1 MIDDL
6 LIYSGT
12 SNRPLAQATAE
23 LLGVALGNL
32 DLIRFPDGEVSP
44 LIHDSVRGKDVFIIQ
59 PTSPPVD
66 GHIIELLLTLDAFKR
81 ASARRITAV
90 IPYYGYSRQERKAKP
105 REAISAKV
113 IANCITGSGADRV
126 MLLDIHA
133 PAMQGFFDIPV
144 DALTAVGLLT
154 ARISQLRLDDAIV
167 IAPDTGRVKLAERF
181 ADALE
186 LPFGLMNKRRING
199 RVEVTHVVGDVR
211 GRAPLVVDD
220 IIAGGSLI
228 SQLPA
233 LIDAGAKP
241 EITVAIIHPLLT
253 GDAPKRL
260 EQPFIRRI
268 LATDSVYLPPER
280 RPRGFEVVSIAP
292 LLAEAIRR
300 THFEESVS
308 PLFQLE

>member
-1 MIDDL
+1 MIEDL

-12 SNRPLAQATAE
+12 ANRPLAEATAA
-23 LLGVALGNL
+23 LVGVSTGNL
-32 DLIRFPDGEVSP
+32 EIVRFADGEASP

-66 GHIIELLLTLDAFKR
+66 SNIMELLLTLDAFRR

-113 IANCITGSGADRV
+113 VANCLTNAGADRV

-154 ARISQLRLDDAIV
+154 TRLAQFRLDDAIV
-167 IAPDTGRVKLAERF
+167 VAPDTGRVKLAERF
-181 ADALE
+181 ADALD

-220 IIAGGSLI
+220 IMAGGSLI
-228 SQLPA
+228 GQLPA
-233 LIDAGAKP
+233 LIQAGARP
-241 EITVAIIHPLLT
+241 EITLAIIHPLLT
-253 GDAPKRL
+253 GDAPARL
-260 EQPFIRRI
+260 DQPFIRRI
-268 LATDSVYLPPER
+268 LVTDSVHLPEER
-280 RPRGFEVVSIAP
+280 RPASLEVVSIAP

-300 THFEESVS
+300 THEEQSVS